1 MNNGYGTIEQTKN
14 DIKVTDS
21 NGQEA
26 STSTNL
32 KDSIK
37 YTSLYKS
44 ASEGNISDGKKTTLW
59 TITYNSEA
67 LVSMKGHTIKDALKN
82 NGTKTS
88 YSGSGIKIQRYK
100 KDGTLVPYDGFE
112 AKEISWNELN
122 VNSQLTEF
130 SYTITESD
138 NDNEPYKYVITYTT
152 STDVSSMIQGTQISN
167 KVNDES

>member
-1 MNNGYGTIEQTKN
+1 
-14 DIKVTDS
+14 
-21 NGQEA
+21 
-26 STSTNL
+26 
-32 KDSIK
+32 
-37 YTSLYKS
+37 
-44 ASEGNISDGKKTTLW
+44 
-59 TITYNSEA
+59 
-67 LVSMKGHTIKDALKN
+67 MKGHTIKDALKN

-112 AKEISWNELN
+112 EKEISWNELN